1 MTAQPRAK
9 RPTSKQHGFSLVE
22 LMTVVLITGILAAIA
37 IPTFSGYV
45 FKSRTSEAVHFL
57 GVIKL
62 KQDAYRSE
70 FGRYA
75 GVGDPTRT
83 DDDSP
88 TDPAR
93 IAFVP
98 LAPAQM
104 KGQQEV
110 FPTDNALFN
119 ELGARPDGPV
129 RFTYGWAAGT
139 PVTGDIVEAA
149 PWSVPDPADH
159 YFVAQAVSDLNGDGT
174 SCTFEVSSFTR
185 GVWFTPSKGWE

>member
-1 MTAQPRAK
+1 MTAHQRPK
-9 RPTSKQHGFSLVE
+9 RSRSGRSQHGFSLVE

-62 KQDAYRSE
+62 KQEAYRSE

-75 GVGDPTRT
+75 PPPGTTLTDPTSMT
-83 DDDSP
+83 YL
-88 TDPAR
+88 
-93 IAFVP
+93 P

-104 KGQQEV
+104 KGQQEP
-110 FPTDNALFN
+110 FPATNAQWN
-119 ELGARPDGPV
+119 QLGARPDAPV

-139 PVTGDIVEAA
+139 PIDGDNVEAA
-149 PWSVPDPADH
+149 PWNVPDPADH
-159 YFVAQAVSDLNGDGT
+159 YFVAQAISDLDDNGVQ
-174 SCTFEVSSFTR
+174 CTFEVTSFTR
-185 GVWFTPSKGWE
+185 ALWFTPSKGWE